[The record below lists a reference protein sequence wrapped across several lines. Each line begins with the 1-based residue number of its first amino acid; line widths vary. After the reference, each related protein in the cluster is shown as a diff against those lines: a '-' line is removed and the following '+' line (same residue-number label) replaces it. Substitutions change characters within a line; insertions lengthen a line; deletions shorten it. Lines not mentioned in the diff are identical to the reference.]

1 MYLSC
6 LLVEDGIRHLF
17 HINLT
22 VSCLFSSYSLACI
35 SAPSST
41 RHLRLWN
48 RRPHRASS
56 LISYLSY
63 QSVLDG
69 TPISQPLPLLQRH
82 CSSSLF
88 PVQPPR
94 AMEGSEAKG
103 ENLYQSKKPHT
114 HHLSF
119 STLPLC
125 HLSARENRTCSVR
138 KQRMLEMRSTL

>member
-22 VSCLFSSYSLACI
+22 VSCLFSSYSLACV

-63 QSVLDG
+63 QSVLDD
-69 TPISQPLPLLQRH
+69 TPISQPLPLLQR
-82 CSSSLF
+82 SSPEA
-88 PVQPPR
+88 PVTLSPP
-94 AMEGSEAKG
+94 
-103 ENLYQSKKPHT
+103 LYKKHDE
-114 HHLSF
+114 LD
-119 STLPLC
+119 
-125 HLSARENRTCSVR
+125 SVR
-138 KQRMLEMRSTL
+138 R